1 LPQAISSLITWVW
14 AHPQVILPLFFSLW
28 MAWTDVRTHRI
39 PNLLNLFCALA
50 GLGYQMGAWG
60 LHGLE
65 DGLLGLLLG
74 FVLMIGFYLLA
85 GMGAGDVKALAALGA
100 WLGPWNTFL
109 LFILM
114 GLSGFPLV
122 IVFLWQRGQLFNKI
136 RRFWSWVLNLALLR
150 STTTANH
157 SKIPPAPEER
167 LPYAAAI
174 ALGMVLLCFFMAA
187 VKNTT

>member
-122 IVFLWQRGQLFNKI
+122 IVFLWHRGLLFDKI
-136 RRFWSWVLNLALLR
+136 RRFWSWVSFDPRPPPIIVKYRLLPR
-150 STTTANH
+150 SACLTQRPSPLVWCSFAF
-157 SKIPPAPEER
+157 SWPP
-167 LPYAAAI
+167 
-174 ALGMVLLCFFMAA
+174 
-187 VKNTT
+187 